1 MNTLVFKKGDVIF
14 RQGDFSSVMY
24 DIAKGKVGV
33 FADYET
39 ERVHQLAELKAGD
52 FLGEMG
58 MIEVY
63 PRSATAVALEDGTE
77 LREIGDAEFNDYFKA
92 QPERLLAIMRQ
103 LSQRLRDR
111 TADYEAACK
120 VLESMK
126 ETHGDPDKRSPSLAE
141 KVKRL
146 LTFYDNVMGAYGD
159 AAYMSYYPS
168 DRFFY

>member
-39 ERVHQLAELKAGD
+39 ERVHQLAELKVGD

-63 PRSATAVALEDGTE
+63 PRSATAVALEDDTT
-77 LREIGDAEFNDYFKA
+77 LNEIGENELNVYFRDKPEKLLKIMKQVSARIRETDEKYLNACRVAFESAAAEAESTGKSE
-92 QPERLLAIMRQ
+92 QLKEKMEAI
-103 LSQRLRDR
+103 
-111 TADYEAACK
+111 YE
-120 VLESMK
+120 EY
-126 ETHGDPDKRSPSLAE
+126 E
-141 KVKRL
+141 KL
-146 LTFYDNVMGAYGD
+146 
-159 AAYMSYYPS
+159 
-168 DRFFY
+168 

>member
-63 PRSATAVALEDGTE
+63 PRSATAVALEDDTTLNEIGENE
-77 LREIGDAEFNDYFKA
+77 LNVYFRDKPEKLLKIMKQVSARIREIDEKYLNACRVPSARAAAEAESTGKSE
-92 QPERLLAIMRQ
+92 QLKEKMEAI
-103 LSQRLRDR
+103 
-111 TADYEAACK
+111 YE
-120 VLESMK
+120 EY
-126 ETHGDPDKRSPSLAE
+126 E
-141 KVKRL
+141 KL
-146 LTFYDNVMGAYGD
+146 
-159 AAYMSYYPS
+159 
-168 DRFFY
+168 